1 MMKKI
6 LVTTLVA
13 SLSAQTFAADLSS
26 EDNKVSYTIG
36 YTLGLQLK
44 DASEQFGDTVKLN
57 REVLFEAITDTLDSK
72 SLQLDEKQMEEA
84 MRALQTKVMAKAQ
97 AEQEKSLTAN
107 REEAKK
113 LLAENQKKDGV
124 TVTKSGLQY
133 RVIKAGQGAKP
144 TEKDVVKV
152 HYKGSLAD
160 GTEFDSS
167 ARTGQPVEFPLNAVI
182 QGWVEG
188 LQLMPV
194 GSTYEFVIPA
204 NLAYGEM
211 APPDIGPDRAL
222 IFEVELLDIVTPTA
236 APTKP
241 AEKPAAK
248 ATETKPA
255 EKAEKPAEKPA
266 EKSKEKA
273 EEKSA
278 TDTVKDAA
286 KAAVTEKVDAVK
298 DAAKAVVS
306 EQADTLKDAAK
317 DAVKKATDK
326 AVEKITQ

>member
-6 LVTTLVA
+6 LVATLVA
-13 SLSAQTFAADLSS
+13 SLSAQTYAADLSS

-44 DASEQFGDTVKLN
+44 DASEQFGDTVKLS

-222 IFEVELLDIVTPTA
+222 IFEVELLDIVKPTA
-236 APTKP
+236 APTKS

-255 EKAEKPAEKPA
+255 EKAEKPAEK
-266 EKSKEKA
+266 SKEKA

-278 TDTVKDAA
+278 TETVKDAA